1 MTVSDL
7 IGNHNVMAEIRQ
19 TTVVISTDRVYAS
32 KVIRNEKESPG
43 KKDLAVGEKILVSL
57 RP

>member
-1 MTVSDL
+1 MLSIVTSSDR
-7 IGNHNVMAEIRQ
+7 G
-19 TTVVISTDRVYAS
+19 RVG